1 MAKQL
6 GLPAILGIVFAFAAP
21 TTIALLVW
29 FICRQGRRAVADDI
43 ARNEARLGMPAD
55 IERGQDSDKDLPAY
69 DEHATAAPADAL
81 EETTPSYDQPIS
93 RVEGGMRTDTEGHD
107 KNMIIGKE
115 DADESSPAPAG
126 VVDAGVSNKEGGS
139 PPPYGVGAGFS

>member
-21 TTIALLVW
+21 TTVALLVW

-43 ARNEARLGMPAD
+43 ARNEARLAMPAD

-69 DEHATAAPADAL
+69 DEHATAATPTPDAL

-93 RVEGGMRTDTEGHD
+93 IDGGTRTNTEGHD
-107 KNMIIGKE
+107 KNTAIGKE
-115 DADESSPAPAG
+115 DADENLPARAG
-126 VVDAGVSNKEGGS
+126 VVDAGASNKEEGS
-139 PPPYGVGAGFS
+139 PPPYGGAGFS